1 MADAS
6 SPMLSATVSVKTA
19 TRGQPNAISAGP
31 PIVSPCPYS
40 VTAPVKIEIIEND
53 MAKFEKPPIERNSS
67 WAYPSAPSS
76 CSSAEDSILVVPIIT
91 AQDVIKTGAE
101 CPTGFFAYPLS
112 RLLPHRGSVNA
123 ARLNPVITTV
133 RFDGP
138 ASLLSRPNSRE

>member
-53 MAKFEKPPIERNSS
+53 MAKLEKPPIERNSS

-76 CSSAEDSILVVPIIT
+76 CSSAEDSILVLRIIT
-91 AQDVIKTGAE
+91 AQDVIKTGLNAL
-101 CPTGFFAYPLS
+101 PGFSLTLY
-112 RLLPHRGSVNA
+112 RG
-123 ARLNPVITTV
+123 T
-133 RFDGP
+133 P
-138 ASLLSRPNSRE
+138 APRVGQRGASEPRDYDCSF